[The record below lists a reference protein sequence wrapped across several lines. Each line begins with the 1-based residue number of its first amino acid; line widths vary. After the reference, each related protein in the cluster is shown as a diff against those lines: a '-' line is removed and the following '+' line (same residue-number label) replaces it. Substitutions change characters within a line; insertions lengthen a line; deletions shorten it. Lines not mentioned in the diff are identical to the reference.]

1 MTDKLECWH
10 FANNDLRLGY
20 DDGREIVAG
29 ESLRVEG
36 APVLCE
42 TGLHGSIRL
51 LDALQYAPGHM
62 LCRVE
67 LSDGIIEGDDKA
79 VSRER
84 KTLWIF
90 NAENALRDFAAT
102 VAENALLA
110 ERAAGREPDPR
121 SWFAVQ
127 FVRDL
132 LAGKIKPE
140 DQEAAWSAARSAAWS
155 AARSAAR
162 SAAWSAAWSAARS
175 AWSAVESAA
184 WSAAWSALS
193 AAESAARSAAWS
205 AAWSAARSAQND
217 LLADILKKWGAP
229 L

>member
-20 DDGREIVAG
+20 GDGREIVAG

-36 APVLCE
+36 APKLCE
-42 TGLHGSIRL
+42 YGLHGSKRL
-51 LDALQYAPGHM
+51 IDALKYASGHM

-67 LSDGIIEGDDKA
+67 LSDEIIEGHDKA
-79 VSRER
+79 VARER

-90 NAENALRDFAAT
+90 NAENALRDFSAT

-140 DQEAAWSAARSAAWS
+140 DQEAAWSAAMAAAES
-155 AARSAAR
+155 
-162 SAAWSAAWSAARS
+162 AWSAAW
-175 AWSAVESAA
+175 
-184 WSAAWSALS
+184 
-193 AAESAARSAAWS
+193 
-205 AAWSAARSAQND
+205 SAQND

>member
-1 MTDKLECWH
+1 MTDKLLCWH
-10 FANNDLRLGY
+10 FANNYLRLGY

-42 TGLHGSIRL
+42 YGLHGSKRL

-79 VSRER
+79 VARER

-90 NAENALRDFAAT
+90 NAKNALRDFAAT

-121 SWFAVQ
+121 SWGAVQ

-132 LAGKIKPE
+132 LAGKINPE
-140 DQEAAWSAARSAAWS
+140 DQE

-162 SAAWSAAWSAARS
+162 SAAWA
-175 AWSAVESAA
+175 
-184 WSAAWSALS
+184 
-193 AAESAARSAAWS
+193 AARSAARS
-205 AAWSAARSAQND
+205 ARSAQND
-217 LLADILKKWGAP
+217 LFADILKKRGAP
-229 L
+229 I

>member
-1 MTDKLECWH
+1 MTDKLLCWH

-42 TGLHGSIRL
+42 TGLHGSVRL

-79 VSRER
+79 VARER

-102 VAENALLA
+102 AAENALLA

-121 SWFAVQ
+121 SWAAVQ

-132 LAGKIKPE
+132 LAGKINPE
-140 DQEAAWSAARSAAWS
+140 DQEAARAAAWAEAESAARA
-155 AARSAAR
+155 AARAADW
-162 SAAWSAAWSAARS
+162 A
-175 AWSAVESAA
+175 
-184 WSAAWSALS
+184 
-193 AAESAARSAAWS
+193 AAESAARSAARAAAWAAAESADWAAAWAAAES
-205 AAWSAARSAQND
+205 AAWAAAWAAQND

>member
-1 MTDKLECWH
+1 MTDKLLCWH

-79 VSRER
+79 VARER

-110 ERAAGREPDPR
+110 ERVAGREPDPR
-121 SWFAVQ
+121 SWAAVQ

-132 LAGKIKPE
+132 LAGKINPE
-140 DQEAAWSAARSAAWS
+140 DQEAA
-155 AARSAAR
+155 
-162 SAAWSAAWSAARS
+162 
-175 AWSAVESAA
+175 E
-184 WSAAWSALS
+184 S
-193 AAESAARSAAWS
+193 AAESAARSAAWAAAWAAARSAAESAARS
-205 AAWSAARSAQND
+205 AAWAAAWAAAESAQND

-229 L
+229 I

>member
-1 MTDKLECWH
+1 MTDKLICWH

-42 TGLHGSIRL
+42 TGLHGSIL
-51 LDALQYAPGHM
+51 LIDALQYAPGHM

-67 LSDGIIEGDDKA
+67 LSDGIIEGDNKA
-79 VSRER
+79 VARER

-102 VAENALLA
+102 VAENAILA
-110 ERAAGREPDPR
+110 ERVAGREPDPR
-121 SWFAVQ
+121 SWAAVQ

-132 LAGKIKPE
+132 LAGKINPE
-140 DQEAAWSAARSAAWS
+140 DQEAAISAARSAA
-155 AARSAAR
+155 
-162 SAAWSAAWSAARS
+162 
-175 AWSAVESAA
+175 ES
-184 WSAAWSALS
+184 
-193 AAESAARSAAWS
+193 
-205 AAWSAARSAQND
+205 ARSAQND
-217 LLADILKKWGAP
+217 LFADILKKWGAP
-229 L
+229 I

>member
-1 MTDKLECWH
+1 MTDKLLCWH

-20 DDGREIVAG
+20 GDGRKIVAG

-42 TGLHGSIRL
+42 YGLHGSKRL
-51 LDALQYAPGHM
+51 LDALQYSPGHM

-79 VSRER
+79 VARER

-90 NAENALRDFAAT
+90 NAENAMRDCAAT

-110 ERAAGREPDPR
+110 DRAAGREPDPR
-121 SWFAVQ
+121 SWAAVQ

-140 DQEAAWSAARSAAWS
+140 DQEAAWSAAW
-155 AARSAAR
+155 
-162 SAAWSAAWSAARS
+162 
-175 AWSAVESAA
+175 
-184 WSAAWSALS
+184 L
-193 AAESAARSAAWS
+193 AAESAAWLAARSAE
-205 AAWSAARSAQND
+205 SAQND
-217 LLADILKKWGAP
+217 LFADILKKWGAP

>member
-1 MTDKLECWH
+1 MTDKLICWH

-67 LSDGIIEGDDKA
+67 LSDGIIEGDNKA
-79 VSRER
+79 VARER

-110 ERAAGREPDPR
+110 ERVAGRDPDPR
-121 SWFAVQ
+121 SWAAVQ

-132 LAGKIKPE
+132 LAGKINPK
-140 DQEAAWSAARSAAWS
+140 DQQAARSAAWWAAESAAESAARSAA
-155 AARSAAR
+155 
-162 SAAWSAAWSAARS
+162 
-175 AWSAVESAA
+175 E
-184 WSAAWSALS
+184 S

-205 AAWSAARSAQND
+205 AAWSAQND

-229 L
+229 I

>member
-1 MTDKLECWH
+1 MTDKLLCWH

-36 APVLCE
+36 APKLCE
-42 TGLHGSIRL
+42 YGLHGSKRL

-67 LSDGIIEGDDKA
+67 LSDGIIEDDDKA
-79 VSRER
+79 VARER

-110 ERAAGREPDPR
+110 ERVAGREPDPR
-121 SWFAVQ
+121 SWAAVQ

-132 LAGKIKPE
+132 LAGKINPE
-140 DQEAAWSAARSAAWS
+140 DQEAA
-155 AARSAAR
+155 
-162 SAAWSAAWSAARS
+162 
-175 AWSAVESAA
+175 E
-184 WSAAWSALS
+184 S
-193 AAESAARSAAWS
+193 AAESAARSAAWAAAWAAARSAAESAARS
-205 AAWSAARSAQND
+205 AAWAAAWAAAESAARAAARAAAESAQND

-229 L
+229 I